1 MQPTTKHVVLYADDD
16 SDDQQLIKQAFQQ
29 YDSNILVQS
38 ASNGEEALI
47 HLKNLDLQHH
57 RPCLIILDINMPKMN
72 GKEALVKIR
81 QSEKF
86 NSLPVVLFSTSSSGL
101 DKEFAKKWKA
111 NFISKPL
118 TYADLATI
126 AEVFVKHC
134 DTEVSKNFALQ

>member
-72 GKEALVKIR
+72 GKEALVLKSVCRKSKRFFYVLISENGTLIF
-81 QSEKF
+81 SEK
-86 NSLPVVLFSTSSSGL
+86 LRPTL
-101 DKEFAKKWKA
+101 
-111 NFISKPL
+111 
-118 TYADLATI
+118 
-126 AEVFVKHC
+126 
-134 DTEVSKNFALQ
+134 